1 MNTAR
6 IVSVIAISGLL
17 SGCSM
22 FNPDMWSSWNGSYS
36 QNANNAWLTE
46 ADTYNGYRNTKRPP
60 VIKTASSQHVVADT
74 APQMP
79 LRKDVLATRSPQE
92 NGSALRPVAATQ
104 EAMNACVTQRAAFGG
119 AGEKRIA
126 FLIQMDIEQARAV
139 AESTNIDASTKA
151 QLLSELSRN
160 VKELSKKSQGIELF
174 RDGVYALCQAHAS
187 GALTPAAYSE
197 RFDSLVR
204 TANESIQLE
213 NANFQFN
220 VSNSPH
226 QQVSMPRR

>member
-1 MNTAR
+1 MKFTR
-6 IVSVIAISGLL
+6 IVATIAISGLL
-17 SGCSM
+17 GGCSM
-22 FNPDMWSSWNGSYS
+22 FNPEMWSWNSNYS
-36 QNANNAWLTE
+36 PTSNNLWLVE
-46 ADTYNGYRNTKRPP
+46 ADADNGYRDMGISEPGPTMPKQ
-60 VIKTASSQHVVADT
+60 ASIDPIR
-74 APQMP
+74 PQMP
-79 LRKDVLATRSPQE
+79 MRQDVVAGRDMASTDA
-92 NGSALRPVAATQ
+92 SAYRPVAASQ

-119 AGEKRIA
+119 AEEKRIA

-139 AESTNIDASTKA
+139 AESTNIDAATKA

-197 RFDSLVR
+197 RFDSLIR
-204 TANESIQLE
+204 TANESVQLE

-220 VSNSPH
+220 LGNNPH
-226 QQVSMPRR
+226 QPVSMPRR

>member
-79 LRKDVLATRSPQE
+79 LRKDVLATRSPQ
-92 NGSALRPVAATQ
+92 
-104 EAMNACVTQRAAFGG
+104 
-119 AGEKRIA
+119 
-126 FLIQMDIEQARAV
+126 
-139 AESTNIDASTKA
+139 
-151 QLLSELSRN
+151 
-160 VKELSKKSQGIELF
+160 
-174 RDGVYALCQAHAS
+174 
-187 GALTPAAYSE
+187 
-197 RFDSLVR
+197 
-204 TANESIQLE
+204 
-213 NANFQFN
+213 
-220 VSNSPH
+220 
-226 QQVSMPRR
+226 